1 MVLKVESDM
10 FCFCFSYGSA
20 TLSVLSIVLIKGY
33 MMNSKYQILNS
44 TSFETVTEWF
54 SPFPSSFS
62 VLCPGICAL
71 LLWKEVSS
79 GLCHNL
85 YHAEEIKSIFRI
97 LVNFK
102 KKKRS

>member
-10 FCFCFSYGSA
+10 FCFCFSYESA

-54 SPFPSSFS
+54 SPSPPFS
-62 VLCPGICAL
+62 VLCPGICTL

-79 GLCHNL
+79 GLYHNL
-85 YHAEEIKSIFRI
+85 CHAEEIKSIFRI
-97 LVNFK
+97 LVN
-102 KKKRS
+102 